1 MSDTNQP
8 YLQRTELRTLRTED
22 GKVETVR
29 VHPLVPRW
37 PEEYVDG
44 QYSVSNEVRIKVN
57 MVGSCVTSESV
68 RVGLYFRLNWM
79 KNTHIFHFSISFL
92 FAFLSKNGVLF

>member
-1 MSDTNQP
+1 MNRSENLSHTDISPCN
-8 YLQRTELRTLRTED
+8 LQRTELRTLRTED

-57 MVGSCVTSESV
+57 MVGSCVIESV
-68 RVGLYFRLNWM
+68 RVGLNFRLNWM
-79 KNTHIFHFSISFL
+79 K
-92 FAFLSKNGVLF
+92 K

>member
-1 MSDTNQP
+1 MRDYSFS
-8 YLQRTELRTLRTED
+8 QRTELRTLRTED

-44 QYSVSNEVRIKVN
+44 QYSVSNEVYVGIIAE
-57 MVGSCVTSESV
+57 MVGQSNS
-68 RVGLYFRLNWM
+68 
-79 KNTHIFHFSISFL
+79 
-92 FAFLSKNGVLF
+92 

>member
-1 MSDTNQP
+1 MMTSFDLEDCLFLRQRGNIYFGRLTSI
-8 YLQRTELRTLRTED
+8 LQRTELRTLRTED

-44 QYSVSNEVRIKVN
+44 QVIIYHLLLELLLRKV
-57 MVGSCVTSESV
+57 T
-68 RVGLYFRLNWM
+68 
-79 KNTHIFHFSISFL
+79 ISR
-92 FAFLSKNGVLF
+92 

>member
-1 MSDTNQP
+1 M
-8 YLQRTELRTLRTED
+8 TELRTLRTED

-44 QYSVSNEVRIKVN
+44 QYAISSEVRRSWVRSSYSFMCKCMIMIYAAYCMIRYFCMIFNLLHSIWNDIKH
-57 MVGSCVTSESV
+57 
-68 RVGLYFRLNWM
+68 WD
-79 KNTHIFHFSISFL
+79 
-92 FAFLSKNGVLF
+92 

>member
-1 MSDTNQP
+1 MNVN
-8 YLQRTELRTLRTED
+8 YIIFQRTELRTLRTED

-44 QYSVSNEVRIKVN
+44 QYSVSNEVSNPYLISDLINVLYLIKGGCSGHFL
-57 MVGSCVTSESV
+57 VGFYAQY
-68 RVGLYFRLNWM
+68 LY
-79 KNTHIFHFSISFL
+79 
-92 FAFLSKNGVLF
+92 